1 MSKLV
6 IEIDTS
12 NAAFEEPNFYGEISA
27 CVEQVPIKLQHC
39 NQGTIKDYNGNTV
52 GNFEL
57 KKD

>member
-1 MSKLV
+1 MSKLI

-27 CVEQVPIKLQHC
+27 CVEQVPVKLQACHS
-39 NQGTIKDYNGNTV
+39 GIIKDYNGNTV
-52 GNFEL
+52 GTYEL